1 MSFLFQSA
9 DHGTLPTLV
18 AAMASNA
25 RPRGPLWP
33 NGMGELR
40 DRPGPARIPPAAEGR
55 ETARRL
61 WEVSGQLTELRIG

>member
-9 DHGTLPTLV
+9 DRGTLPTLF

-25 RPRGPLWP
+25 RPGGALWAD
-33 NGMGELR
+33 GMGKLR
-40 DRPGPARIPPAAEGR
+40 DRLGPARIPPAAEDR

-61 WEVSGQLTELRIG
+61 WEVSGQLTGLRTG